1 MNPVP
6 IRSEMPATGDFPPAP
21 APAPAEGAGE
31 AQAEPDGPLDKLARL
46 ARRQFGVDMVLVA
59 CSDADGVWQARA
71 GAPPAGEAA
80 PGSLPFS
87 AECPLRAGD
96 GRQLGT
102 FRLLHG
108 QARGFS
114 DDDRRALQDFAAL
127 AAAAVEK
134 RRALA
139 AERAYED
146 CWRDEARNLSMA
158 IAGSGT
164 GVWDRNIATGEIRYS
179 AGWKALLGYGE
190 SDISNRIEDAYRRL
204 HPDDVDYVRA
214 AMQAH
219 FDGRTDSYEVEH
231 RILCKDGRYKWICS
245 RGKVVSRDEAGRA
258 LRMMGT
264 TTDISAMR
272 AMAERLQRTADLLV
286 NLTDAVPG
294 MVFQCGQRR
303 EGGSRF
309 LYVSAGIWDMFELTP
324 HDVRDSAAAIEQ
336 RVHPDDLASYNA
348 SLQSAAA
355 AQTSW
360 HLEFRVRLPR
370 QGLRWRQG
378 EASPRLEPDGS
389 VVWHG
394 FVTDITDRKRA
405 DFELHELAATDAL
418 TTLPNRRHFMSRIAA
433 ELARIKRQG
442 SDCAAVLMC
451 DLDHFKHINDTWGH
465 AIGDGVLQHFA
476 NTLRAQLRAVD
487 LAGRIGGE
495 EFAVVL
501 PDTDLERAHAFATRV
516 QQRIADAPF
525 SAGGRRI
532 PLTVSIG
539 ISTMH
544 TLDADAELALIRSDR
559 ALYNAKQLGR
569 NRIESAPSVF
579 SR

>member
-1 MNPVP
+1 VQ
-6 IRSEMPATGDFPPAP
+6 TGL
-21 APAPAEGAGE
+21 
-31 AQAEPDGPLDKLARL
+31 DGPLDRLARL
-46 ARRQFGVDMVLVA
+46 ARRHFGVDMVLVA
-59 CSDADGVWQARA
+59 CSDADGVWQAQA
-71 GAPPAGEAA
+71 GALPAACAE

-87 AECPLRAGD
+87 VDCPLRAAD
-96 GRQLGT
+96 GRQMGT

-108 QARGFS
+108 APREFA
-114 DDDRRALQDFAAL
+114 DDDLDALRDFAEL

-134 RRALA
+134 RQALA
-139 AERAYED
+139 EERAAED
-146 CWRDEARNLSMA
+146 SWRDEARNLSMA

-164 GVWDRNIATGEIRYS
+164 GIWDRNVVTGEITYS
-179 AGWKALLGYGE
+179 PGWKALLGYAE
-190 SDISNRIEDAYRRL
+190 SEVTNRIEDSYKRL
-204 HPDDVDYVRA
+204 HPDDADYVRA

-219 FDGRTDSYEVEH
+219 FEGKTESYEVEH
-231 RILCKDGRYKWICS
+231 RILCKDGSYKWICS
-245 RGKVVSRDEAGRA
+245 RGKVVSRDAEGRA

-272 AMAERLQRTADLLV
+272 AMSERLRRTADLLV

-294 MVFQCGQRR
+294 MVFQCGQRP

-324 HDVRDSAAAIEQ
+324 YDVRVSPAAIEQ
-336 RVHPDDLASYNA
+336 RVHPEDLTTYHA
-348 SLQSAAA
+348 SLQAAAA
-355 AQTSW
+355 AQTPW
-360 HLEFRVRLPR
+360 PLEFRVCLPQ

-378 EASPRLEPDGS
+378 DASPRKGPDGT

-405 DFELHELAATDAL
+405 DFELRELAATDAL

-451 DLDHFKHINDTWGH
+451 DLDHFKRINDTWGH

-487 LAGRIGGE
+487 LVGRIGGE

-501 PDTDLERAHAFATRV
+501 PDTDIERAHAFATRV
-516 QQRIADAPF
+516 QQRIAAAPF
-525 SAGGRRI
+525 SLGDDRHI

-544 TLDADAELALIRSDR
+544 TLDADAELALSRSDR
-559 ALYNAKQLGR
+559 ALYYAKQRGR
-569 NRIESAPSVF
+569 NRIEAAPSVF

>member
-1 MNPVP
+1 MPV
-6 IRSEMPATGDFPPAP
+6 TGDFPSAP
-21 APAPAEGAGE
+21 ASAPAEGAGGE
-31 AQAEPDGPLDKLARL
+31 QAERDGPLDRLVRL
-46 ARRQFGVDMVLVA
+46 ARRQFGVDMALVA

-71 GAPPAGEAA
+71 GAPPAAGAA

-87 AECPLRAGD
+87 AECPLRASD

-102 FRLLHG
+102 FWLLHG
-108 QARGFS
+108 QDRTFT
-114 DDDRRALQDFAAL
+114 DEDRRALEDYAAL

-139 AERAYED
+139 AERAAED
-146 CWRDEARNLSMA
+146 SWRDEARNLSMA

-164 GVWDRNIATGEIRYS
+164 GIWDRNVATGEITYS
-179 AGWKALLGYGE
+179 AGWKALLGYGDAE
-190 SDISNRIEDAYRRL
+190 LSNRIEDAYLRL
-204 HPDDVDYVRA
+204 HPDDADHVRA

-219 FDGRTDSYEVEH
+219 FEGRTDIYEVEH
-231 RILCKDGRYKWICS
+231 RILCKDGSYKWICS
-245 RGKVVSRDEAGRA
+245 RGKVVSRDPSGRA

-272 AMAERLQRTADLLV
+272 AMSERLQRTADLLV

-324 HDVRDSAAAIEQ
+324 ADVQDSAAAIEQ
-336 RVHPDDLASYNA
+336 RVHPEDQATYHA
-348 SLQSAAA
+348 SLQAAAA
-355 AQTSW
+355 AQTPW
-360 HLEFRVRLPR
+360 HLEFRVCLPG

-378 EASPRLEPDGS
+378 DASPRTAPDGS

-405 DFELHELAATDAL
+405 DFELRELAATDAL

-451 DLDHFKHINDTWGH
+451 DLDHFKRINDTWGH
-465 AIGDGVLQHFA
+465 AVGDGVLQHFA

-487 LAGRIGGE
+487 VVGRIGGE
-495 EFAVVL
+495 EFAIVL
-501 PDTDLERAHAFATRV
+501 PDTDMERAHAFAARV

-525 SAGGRRI
+525 SADGRCI

-539 ISTMH
+539 IATMH
-544 TLDADAELALIRSDR
+544 TMDADAELALSRSDR

-569 NRIESAPSVF
+569 NRIESAPSAF

>member
-1 MNPVP
+1 M
-6 IRSEMPATGDFPPAP
+6 
-21 APAPAEGAGE
+21 
-31 AQAEPDGPLDKLARL
+31 QAEPDGPLDKLARL

-71 GAPPAGEAA
+71 GSPPAAFA
-80 PGSLPFS
+80 SLPFS
-87 AECPLRAGD
+87 AECPLRASD

-108 QARGFS
+108 QPRDFS
-114 DDDRRALQDFAAL
+114 AEDRRALEDFAGL

-139 AERAYED
+139 AERAAED
-146 CWRDEARNLSMA
+146 SWRDEARNLSMA

-164 GVWDRNIATGEIRYS
+164 GVWDRNVVTGEITYS
-179 AGWKALLGYGE
+179 TGWKALLGYGE
-190 SDISNRIEDAYRRL
+190 FDISNRIEDAYKRL
-204 HPDDVDYVRA
+204 HPDDAEYVRS

-219 FDGRTDSYEVEH
+219 FEGKTESYEVEH
-231 RILCKDGRYKWICS
+231 RILCKDGSYKWICS
-245 RGKVVSRDEAGRA
+245 RGKVVSRDAEGRA

-272 AMAERLQRTADLLV
+272 AMSERLQRTADLLV

-294 MVFQCGQRR
+294 MVFQCGQAA

-324 HDVRDSAAAIEQ
+324 EDVRDSAAAIEQ
-336 RVHPDDLASYNA
+336 RVHPDDLASYHT
-348 SLQSAAA
+348 SLQAAAA
-355 AQTSW
+355 AQTPW
-360 HLEFRVRLPR
+360 HLEFRVCLPG

-378 EASPRLEPDGS
+378 DASPRTGPDGS

-433 ELARIKRQG
+433 ELARIKRHG

-501 PDTDLERAHAFATRV
+501 PDTDMERAHAFAMRV
-516 QQRIADAPF
+516 QQRIADTPF
-525 SAGGRRI
+525 SSDGRRI

-544 TLDADAELALIRSDR
+544 TMDADAELALIRSDR